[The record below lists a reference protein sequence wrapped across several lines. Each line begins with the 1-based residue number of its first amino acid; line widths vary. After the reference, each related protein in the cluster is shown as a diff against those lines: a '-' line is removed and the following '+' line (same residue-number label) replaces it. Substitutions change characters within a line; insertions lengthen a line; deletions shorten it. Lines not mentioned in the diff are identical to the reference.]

1 MTTAVVPRLRLC
13 ETPPPRWPWLF
24 HLFRWYAR
32 LYAAK
37 HLHAVRV
44 SKTGPLPAR
53 LDGPLVVVLNHPSW
67 WDPLIAFILSGLMP
81 DRVHWG
87 PIDAAALRRYR
98 FLGRAGLFGI
108 ELGTTRGA
116 LQLLRTTETILTDSR
131 AALWIM
137 PQGRFTDVRERPPRL
152 RGGVGHVLQSLE
164 RGTVLPLAVEMTFWD
179 ERTPEALARFGEP
192 LDVDAHR
199 GRTTEEWTAAV
210 AGELVRTQDALAA
223 EAMRRDPDLFTTIV
237 RGRAGVGGVYDWWR
251 RLRAWSRGE
260 RFRPEHRG

>member
-108 ELGTTRGA
+108 ELGTTRGWI
-116 LQLLRTTETILTDSR
+116 QHSSR
-131 AALWIM
+131 L
-137 PQGRFTDVRERPPRL
+137 GKRL
-152 RGGVGHVLQSLE
+152 R
-164 RGTVLPLAVEMTFWD
+164 PLS
-179 ERTPEALARFGEP
+179 
-192 LDVDAHR
+192 
-199 GRTTEEWTAAV
+199 
-210 AGELVRTQDALAA
+210 
-223 EAMRRDPDLFTTIV
+223 
-237 RGRAGVGGVYDWWR
+237 GRA
-251 RLRAWSRGE
+251 SRQRSRQTSGTNE
-260 RFRPEHRG
+260 SHLLKKMAAFP